1 MIHYQ
6 LRCAGAHEFDG
17 WFQNAAA
24 FETQAARGLLECPVC
39 GATDVARALMAPAL
53 ARAATPAP
61 AATAQ
66 RGEAKPA
73 EAKPAREIA
82 VHGTLPAQVL
92 AGLQRLRAEIEAH
105 SDNVGPR
112 FAEEAR
118 RIHNGKSAPRSIHG
132 EATAEQAERLA
143 EDGIPV
149 LRIPWV
155 PRADG

>member
-17 WFQNAAA
+17 WFLNAAA

-53 ARAATPAP
+53 TRAAKVAP
-61 AATAQ
+61 AATA
-66 RGEAKPA
+66 RPPEAKPA
-73 EAKPAREIA
+73 KEIA

-92 AGLQRLRAEIEAH
+92 AGLQRLRAEIEAQ

-118 RIHNGKSAPRSIHG
+118 RIHNGESAPRSIHG

-143 EDGIPV
+143 EEGIPV